1 MLFDLEQEKYFGSE
15 RHAGLWEMF
24 LREEEKNIC
33 KLGFYPAYFE
43 VAFGRAGRKTEQD
56 PLLPKIDALTL
67 KHAGQSLKITG
78 KVDRVDLN
86 ERGAVLLLDYKT
98 GSAGSTAK
106 NVLNGVDLQLPVYAI
121 AINDLLK
128 AAQPDADISPVMTAI
143 YKVRDPE
150 NCQRE
155 PVMFD
160 KSALPGSGIRG
171 NAALP
176 NKNIT
181 DETGRQLTF
190 DELLDRTEAFLFDYV
205 AKIRN
210 GEFRHTRFP
219 EENPC
224 KKYCDFR
231 RMCRKDVGKLS
242 ETSKGSG

>member
-1 MLFDLEQEKYFGSE
+1 
-15 RHAGLWEMF
+15 
-24 LREEEKNIC
+24 
-33 KLGFYPAYFE
+33 
-43 VAFGRAGRKTEQD
+43 
-56 PLLPKIDALTL
+56 
-67 KHAGQSLKITG
+67 
-78 KVDRVDLN
+78 
-86 ERGAVLLLDYKT
+86 
-98 GSAGSTAK
+98 
-106 NVLNGVDLQLPVYAI
+106 
-121 AINDLLK
+121 
-128 AAQPDADISPVMTAI
+128 
-143 YKVRDPE
+143 
-150 NCQRE
+150 
-155 PVMFD
+155 VMFD

-176 NKNIT
+176 NKNIA

-190 DELLDRTEAFLFDYV
+190 DELLDRTERFLFDYV